1 MAKEVQ
7 AVAEE
12 TGLIAQAQAESEA
25 IRVYCGALPER
36 RIPLAELLGSRKT
49 NTVCDTSLAEHDNK
63 NKGCAGFGKYRILR
77 NNTGKRHKPSETF
90 LPQNLKNRENL
101 IYIYQT
107 MQKEGMDRL
116 VFRCGLRKQL
126 TLELRLPIWFHH
138 AKGKRKDDM
147 HYKAKHIYIGID
159 LHKKT
164 HTAVVVNCWHE
175 KLGEITFENK
185 PSAFP
190 ELISFVKQFK
200 KRGITLIYGLE
211 DGGGYGRSL
220 AVYLLEQKQPVKEV
234 NSALSYAERK
244 SHPTP
249 QKSDSWDAEC
259 VAKILLNKLDILPD
273 ANPQD
278 VYWTIGQLVTR
289 RNDLIKA
296 LTSLKNPSHM
306 QLSYPYPSY
315 KKFFSE
321 LDGKCALAF
330 WHKYPSPYLLKGE
343 TVESLA
349 HFLRLTSNNAC
360 STRIAGQLLEWIEA
374 DGDTTRTYQEQ
385 RDFPIR
391 SHVHDIRFNKKEI
404 ARVEG
409 ELHRMMNLLD
419 YQLETMPGIDLVTA
433 SALVAEI
440 GDIQRFANVDKLD
453 RFAGIA
459 PVNFNSGGK
468 GTNQKSR
475 QGNRVLHR
483 TFCNLA
489 VQQVQVSKGSK
500 KPRNPLLY
508 EYFNRKKEEGKTPT
522 QTLVC
527 VMRRLVNIIY
537 GMMKHRTALRLP
549 EKVESQASY

>member
-1 MAKEVQ
+1 
-7 AVAEE
+7 
-12 TGLIAQAQAESEA
+12 
-25 IRVYCGALPER
+25 
-36 RIPLAELLGSRKT
+36 
-49 NTVCDTSLAEHDNK
+49 
-63 NKGCAGFGKYRILR
+63 
-77 NNTGKRHKPSETF
+77 
-90 LPQNLKNRENL
+90 
-101 IYIYQT
+101 
-107 MQKEGMDRL
+107 MDRL
-116 VFRCGLRKQL
+116 ASRCGLRKQL
-126 TLELRLPIWFHH
+126 TLELRLPTWFQH
-138 AKGKRKDDM
+138 ASDLLGRRKDDM

-175 KLGEITFENK
+175 KLGEVTFENK

-190 ELISFVKQFK
+190 ELIAFVKRFR
-200 KRGITLIYGLE
+200 KRGITPIYGLE
-211 DGGGYGRSL
+211 DVGGYGRSL
-220 AVYLLEQKQPVKEV
+220 AVYLLEQKQQVKEV

-244 SHPTP
+244 SHPSP

-259 VAKILLNKLDILPD
+259 VAKILLNKLDILPE

-289 RNDLIKA
+289 RNGLIKA
-296 LTSLKNPSHM
+296 LTSLKNQLHM
-306 QLSYPYPSY
+306 QLSYHYPSY

-343 TVESLA
+343 TVETLA

-360 STRIAGQLLEWIEA
+360 STRKAEQLLAWIQA

-385 RDFPIR
+385 RDFLIR
-391 SHVHDIRFNKKEI
+391 SHVRDIRFNKKEI
-404 ARVEG
+404 AHVEG
-409 ELHRMMNLLD
+409 ELHSMMQQLD
-419 YQLETMPGIDLVTA
+419 LQLETMPGIDLVTS

-440 GDIQRFANVDKLD
+440 GDINRFPSADKLA

-459 PVNFNSGGK
+459 PVNFSSGGK

-475 QGNRVLHR
+475 QGNRVLHGL
-483 TFCNLA
+483 FYNLA

-500 KPRNPLLY
+500 KPRNPLFY

-522 QTLVC
+522 QALVC

-537 GMMKHRTALRLP
+537 GMMKHKTAFRLP
-549 EKVESQASY
+549 EQVEKQAS

>member
-1 MAKEVQ
+1 
-7 AVAEE
+7 
-12 TGLIAQAQAESEA
+12 
-25 IRVYCGALPER
+25 
-36 RIPLAELLGSRKT
+36 
-49 NTVCDTSLAEHDNK
+49 
-63 NKGCAGFGKYRILR
+63 
-77 NNTGKRHKPSETF
+77 
-90 LPQNLKNRENL
+90 
-101 IYIYQT
+101 
-107 MQKEGMDRL
+107 
-116 VFRCGLRKQL
+116 
-126 TLELRLPIWFHH
+126 
-138 AKGKRKDDM
+138 M

-175 KLGEITFENK
+175 KLGEVTFENK

-190 ELISFVKQFK
+190 ELIAFVKRFK
-200 KRGITLIYGLE
+200 KRGITPIYGLE
-211 DGGGYGRSL
+211 DVGGYGRSL
-220 AVYLLEQKQPVKEV
+220 AVYLLDQKQQVKEV

-244 SHPTP
+244 SYPTT

-259 VAKILLNKLDILPD
+259 VARILLNKLDMLPG

-289 RNDLIKA
+289 RNGLIKA
-296 LTSLKNPSHM
+296 LTSLKNQLHM
-306 QLSYPYPSY
+306 QLSYHYPSY

-321 LDGKCALAF
+321 LDGKCALSF

-360 STRIAGQLLEWIEA
+360 STRKAEQLLAWIQA

-385 RDFPIR
+385 RDFLIR
-391 SHVHDIRFNKKEI
+391 SHVRDIRFNKKEI
-404 ARVEG
+404 VRVEG
-409 ELHRMMNLLD
+409 ELHNMMKLLD
-419 YQLETMPGIDLVTA
+419 LQLETMPGIDLVTS

-440 GDIQRFANVDKLD
+440 GDIYRFTSADKLA

-459 PVNFNSGGK
+459 PVKVGSGGK
-468 GTNQKSR
+468 HVNLKSR
-475 QGNRVLHR
+475 QGNRVLHGL
-483 TFCNLA
+483 FYNLA

-500 KPRNPLLY
+500 KPRNTLFY

-522 QTLVC
+522 QALVC

-537 GMMKHRTALRLP
+537 GMMKNKTAFRLP
-549 EKVESQASY
+549 EKVEKQAS